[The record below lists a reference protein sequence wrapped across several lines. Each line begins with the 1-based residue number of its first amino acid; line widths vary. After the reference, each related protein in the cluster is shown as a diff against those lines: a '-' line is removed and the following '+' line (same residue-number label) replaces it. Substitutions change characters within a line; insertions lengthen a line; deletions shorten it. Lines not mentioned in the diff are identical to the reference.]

1 MPETYATGEDEQ
13 LPAKRQTGEQRRAG
27 ARRFASATGGG
38 RITAAGRNAL
48 RGSRRWR
55 SRACVLRRTFVSVPP
70 SAALIPGRGRH
81 ALDWPK
87 SRMPAVRA
95 TARPALVGRTPSGSH
110 GASACHRHRARRPSR
125 IRRREH
131 RRRVAQ
137 LPAAGR
143 RLSAAGSRPASRH
156 SGARP
161 RVGRPAYARTRR
173 VATSATAASVT
184 GASVVSVVVLIVS
197 ALRDL
202 PLVAPNAERAR
213 ALWGGAR
220 ATRNVHVS
228 APDGRGGSI
237 AGVRRADSLG
247 LVRSTGWPRSSR
259 IAIARRRHS
268 ARSQAGERA
277 ASGARLPLCCPR
289 RKAVLGCSFGQ
300 A

>member
-1 MPETYATGEDEQ
+1 MHLTG
-13 LPAKRQTGEQRRAG
+13 RRAG
-27 ARRFASATGGG
+27 CLLFAR
-38 RITAAGRNAL
+38 L
-48 RGSRRWR
+48 RE
-55 SRACVLRRTFVSVPP
+55 P
-70 SAALIPGRGRH
+70 ALI
-81 ALDWPK
+81 
-87 SRMPAVRA
+87 
-95 TARPALVGRTPSGSH
+95 GRTPSGSP

-173 VATSATAASVT
+173 VATGATAASVT

-259 IAIARRRHS
+259 IAIARWAAGGAYIGSGGPRVKL
-268 ARSQAGERA
+268 ARP
-277 ASGARLPLCCPR
+277 RLPVYRVSSRVVGELCGCSSPR
-289 RKAVLGCSFGQ
+289 RTPRAVAG
-300 A
+300 AEAWRRNPP